1 MVSRY
6 LRTPL
11 TASAFRGYF
20 LSVQCASACF
30 GRGAF
35 AGGLYNTGRERSRRP
50 LVPHMEPASDPWT
63 CSICTYQ
70 HDELA
75 ELGNDRC
82 SMCEAPRHKRDRV
95 SASLVSQRD
104 SDASDDADSVDS
116 FGFTHICSRET
127 DVCGDL
133 QVALAAFGENSVE
146 VHPCGPSLLFLDLFI
161 EPSEL
166 VPSEVCKA
174 WGLKQLLQV
183 RLCFEGGSRAYTAGV
198 LHSVKVLHPNRV
210 LSAPPLDAAADGC
223 IVAHQLA
230 RVVEAFWM
238 PDRDESGTSLSHKDA
253 AAAGS
258 SDGRTEAMDAP
269 NSTKSWQVAVGAAHC
284 EDGRVHSHALAKR
297 YRGGIAQ
304 TVAYLRSR
312 IRSFNEYCAICDKPH
327 VFGTML
333 QPTVCTRPLCSHQ
346 FSAFGASIVGAA
358 SLAMHAEVLDLLIAT
373 TTLAASSPRAEH
385 ILTPFPSVHSS
396 DSSHLALDPMCP
408 DCQLALEVLRA
419 FPAFEAINS
428 AALDDGSSGLKQAM
442 DARHELG
449 FPMFEWI
456 LSSNR
461 AHLVSVPPALQL
473 ARLGTRHQFVMLSAP
488 PERQARFDEL
498 KAEHGSAFAWH
509 GSAPE
514 NWHAILRT
522 GLRNASGTNLQVN
535 GAAYGAGIYL
545 STDGTFSMAYST
557 RRQSSPPVAQANARS
572 SNAFLGGKALNILA
586 LCEVVKTPTLRQ
598 VAGGG
603 TIWVAPDE
611 DSVVTRFLFAFPN
624 GVPNMGNLSSVGT
637 SFEQEVRTC
646 LQNLDRMSCQGSV

>member
-1 MVSRY
+1 
-6 LRTPL
+6 
-11 TASAFRGYF
+11 
-20 LSVQCASACF
+20 
-30 GRGAF
+30 
-35 AGGLYNTGRERSRRP
+35 
-50 LVPHMEPASDPWT
+50 MEPASDPWT
-63 CSICTYQ
+63 CSTCTYQ
-70 HDELA
+70 HEELA

-82 SMCEAPRHKRDRV
+82 SMCEEPRHKRDRV
-95 SASLVSQRD
+95 SASLVSRQD
-104 SDASDDADSVDS
+104 SDASDADSNADSDAS
-116 FGFTHICSRET
+116 FGFTHICSREPSET
-127 DVCGDL
+127 GVWGDL
-133 QVALAAFGENSVE
+133 QVALAVFGENSVE
-146 VHPCGPSLLFLDLFI
+146 VHRGPSLLFLDLFI

-183 RLCFEGGSRAYTAGV
+183 RLCFDGGSGAYTEGV

-210 LSAPPLDAAADGC
+210 LSATPLDAAADGC

-230 RVVEAFWM
+230 RVVEAFWV
-238 PDRDESGTSLSHKDA
+238 PDRDESGTPLSHKGA

-258 SDGRTEAMDAP
+258 SDGRTKAMGAL
-269 NSTKSWQVAVGAAHC
+269 NSTKGWQVAVGAAHR
-284 EDGRVHSHALAKR
+284 EDGRAHSRALAKR
-297 YRGGIAQ
+297 HSGGIAQ

-312 IRSFNEYCAICDKPH
+312 IRSFNEYCAICDEPH

-346 FSAFGASIVGAA
+346 FSAFGAHIVGAA

-396 DSSHLALDPMCP
+396 DSSHLALDPERP
-408 DCQLALEVLRA
+408 DCQLALKVLRA
-419 FPAFEAINS
+419 FPAFETINS
-428 AALDDGSSGLKQAM
+428 AALDGGSSGLKQAM

-456 LSSNR
+456 ISSNR

-498 KAEHGSAFAWH
+498 KAKHGSAFAWH

-522 GLRNASGTNLQVN
+522 GLRNASGTSLQVN

-545 STDGTFSMAYST
+545 STDGTFSMAYSA
-557 RRQSSPPVAQANARS
+557 RRQGSPPVAEAKVKARS
-572 SNAFLGGKALNILA
+572 SNAFLGGTALNILA

-598 VAGGG
+598 EAGAG

-624 GVPNMGNLSSVGT
+624 GVPNMGRLSSVGT

-646 LQNLDRMSCQGSV
+646 LKNLDDRM